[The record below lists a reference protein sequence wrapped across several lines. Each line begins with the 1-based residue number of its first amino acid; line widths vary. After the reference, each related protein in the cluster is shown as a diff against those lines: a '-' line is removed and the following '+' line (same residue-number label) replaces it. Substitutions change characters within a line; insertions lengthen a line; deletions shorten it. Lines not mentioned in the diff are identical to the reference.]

1 MLLLLF
7 GGLGARN
14 VEAFVGLR
22 SLGRLRDG
30 GLIPQGVLAASEGE
44 SMESV
49 EVGGEEM
56 DSEDVVVNAMQ
67 LLDVMTC
74 SVDEDAPEYDVD
86 KDVRRDEMLFQNDYE
101 SLKVELRQRGL
112 RINGD
117 KPEMIIRLL
126 LNIIDPSVKYNTLS
140 GMEPNLQYIN
150 QTDIDQGDVTVLNE
164 ADRQLMQDSEPDAED
179 VKVLGGRNKRSHSR
193 SAMRGVSGMGGGAAN
208 NEDDRKLV
216 MDGLSRRELEFL
228 PLEVTRA
235 SEVVSQQD
243 KGRTVRAYVSGGRDV
258 LRSWERRSTVV
269 VVLPDER
276 GWRDKDVRVF
286 ADEIAFNNQVVVMVP
301 DIHSG
306 TAMGAEEYTSMA
318 DEDVQAWRRDADLP
332 GNRARLLDDVVA
344 SLHFAR
350 EEYGAQALGIAGV
363 GHGAGRA
370 LMVCSYF
377 GQLQQAI
384 SGSPSDRVA
393 TASKILTNTAVAA
406 DESFMK
412 EVEEARRMGGL
423 VASGLLSDGSKVT
436 TDELLQLAP
445 KACFAVTPEHYSVD
459 TTVAGLTCA
468 PFIVLG
474 SEDDTSSSALQQ
486 ALVARGSAVP
496 DFSIRVYESRGGTDR
511 KDFVHRAVDE
521 LDTKAAQEALAIGCI
536 WLDIFARDEVDDM
549 TIGVGGTKD
558 SDSALVFVSMDDLV
572 NPVRSSAVAA
582 YLHDDPDFVRNMALE
597 KDVRLKRGFETML
610 DKQQGEV
617 EEDEEEEGE
626 KEERG
631 Q

>member
-1 MLLLLF
+1 MVGLLLLMLF
-7 GGLGARN
+7 GGLGSRN
-14 VEAFVGLR
+14 VEAFIGLR
-22 SLGRLRDG
+22 SPGRLRV
-30 GLIPQGVLAASEGE
+30 LPGVLAASESE
-44 SMESV
+44 SLESV
-49 EVGGEEM
+49 GVGGKEM
-56 DSEDVVVNAMQ
+56 DSEDIVVNAMQ

-74 SVDEDAPEYDVD
+74 SVDEDSPEYDVE

-101 SLKVELRQRGL
+101 SLKVKLRQQGL
-112 RINGD
+112 RTNGD

-164 ADRQLMQDSEPDAED
+164 ADRQLMHDSEPDAED
-179 VKVLGGRNKRSHSR
+179 VKVLGGRNKCSRSR
-193 SAMRGVSGMGGGAAN
+193 SAMRGMTGMDGGAADN
-208 NEDDRKLV
+208 NKDDIKLV

-235 SEVVSQQD
+235 SKVASQQD

-306 TAMGAEEYTSMA
+306 AAMGAEKFTSMA
-318 DEDVQAWRRDADLP
+318 DEDVQAWRRDADLA
-332 GNRARLLDDVVA
+332 GNKARLLDDVIA

-350 EEYGAQALGIAGV
+350 KEYGAQALGIAGM

-377 GQLQQAI
+377 GQLEQAI
-384 SGSPSDRVA
+384 SGSSSDRVA
-393 TASKILTNTAVAA
+393 SASKIVTNMAVAA
-406 DESFMK
+406 DESFMREVK
-412 EVEEARRMGGL
+412 ETRRMGGL
-423 VASGLLSDGSKVT
+423 VASGLLSEGSKVT

-445 KACFAVTPEHYSVD
+445 NACFAVTPEHYPIDS
-459 TTVAGLTCA
+459 TVASLTCA

-486 ALVARGSAVP
+486 GLAARGSAVP
-496 DFSIRVYESRGGTDR
+496 DFSIRVYESRGGGDR
-511 KDFVHRAVDE
+511 KDFVHRAADD

-536 WLDIFARDEVDDM
+536 WLDIFARDQVDDL
-549 TIGVGGTKD
+549 TVGVGGTKD
-558 SDSALVFVSMDDLV
+558 SDSALVSVSMDDLV

-582 YLHDDPDFVRNMALE
+582 YLHDDPDFVKNLSLE
-597 KDVRLKRGFETML
+597 KDVSLKKGFETIL
-610 DKQQGEV
+610 DKQRGEA
-617 EEDEEEEGE
+617 EEDE
-626 KEERG
+626 
-631 Q
+631 